1 MAKVLREDSD
11 FYKRVQKVFDTMD
24 EEGVSIAFI
33 GDEIRISDTHHPDN
47 PNLQNMVL
55 IDNEEGDEMQTLAP
69 AFEYKL
75 KVFDS

>member
-24 EEGVSIAFI
+24 EEGVNIEYI
-33 GDEIRISDTHHPDN
+33 CGEIRISDTRHPDN
-47 PNLQNMVL
+47 PNLQDMVL
-55 IDNEEGDEMQTLAP
+55 IDQEGHEMQTLAP

>member
-24 EEGVSIAFI
+24 EEGVNIEYI
-33 GDEIRISDTHHPDN
+33 CGEIRISDTRHPDN
-47 PNLQNMVL
+47 PNLQGMVL
-55 IDNEEGDEMQTLAP
+55 IDQEGHEMQTLAP
-69 AFEYKL
+69 VFEYKL

>member
-24 EEGVSIAFI
+24 EEGVSIEFI
-33 GDEIRISDTHHPDN
+33 GNEFRISDTRHPDN
-47 PNLQNMVL
+47 PNLQNMIL
-55 IDNEEGDEMQTLAP
+55 IDMEGHEIQTLSP
-69 AFEYKL
+69 VFEYKL

>member
-33 GDEIRISDTHHPDN
+33 GNEIRISDTHHPDN

-55 IDNEEGDEMQTLAP
+55 IDQEGG
-69 AFEYKL
+69 
-75 KVFDS
+75 V

>member
-24 EEGVSIAFI
+24 EESVSIEFI
-33 GDEIRISDTHHPDN
+33 CNEIHISDTRHPDN
-47 PNLQNMVL
+47 PNLQNMIL
-55 IDNEEGDEMQTLAP
+55 IDQEGHEIQTLAP
-69 AFEYKL
+69 VFEYRL

>member
-24 EEGVSIAFI
+24 EEGVNIEFI
-33 GDEIRISDTHHPDN
+33 GNEFRISDTRHSDN
-47 PNLQNMVL
+47 PNLQNMIL
-55 IDNEEGDEMQTLAP
+55 IDTEGHEIQTLSP
-69 AFEYKL
+69 VFEYKL

>member
-24 EEGVSIAFI
+24 EEGVNIEYI
-33 GDEIRISDTHHPDN
+33 CGEIRISDTRHPDN

-55 IDNEEGDEMQTLAP
+55 IDQEGHEMQTLAP
-69 AFEYKL
+69 VFEYKL